1 MVWHGIGMVYPC
13 FHWVEARQGVQRGWS
28 RACAV
33 TLSATLR
40 ALPVALLVNRWGHV
54 LCSKMGCLQRSSLA
68 YYMEMAS

>member
-1 MVWHGIGMVYPC
+1 M
-13 FHWVEARQGVQRGWS
+13 
-28 RACAV
+28 